1 MPQCLHIVACFRR
14 IYMVMRVFIE
24 RVWRTFFT
32 IIFDLIA
39 PPACAYCQ
47 QYLEKRVVFCKD
59 CMSRVH
65 PIVSCMVPCTSTF
78 SMTVFAASSYQEPIR
93 SLIVAKRWSNNVA
106 SAQLGQLIWE
116 KTYFKYASADYLVPI
131 PLHWSRQAWRGYN
144 QAHEMAQVLAR
155 KRGCLVM
162 PILKRVRRTP
172 FQSSLP
178 AAKRGKNIKN
188 AFTLVA
194 GVDPALFAGKHIVLI
209 DDLMTTG
216 ATLREAAKVLRTLN
230 PASITAVVA
239 ARAC

>member
-1 MPQCLHIVACFRR
+1 MPQWLSRVVYFQRIYAVMRLHIEQA
-14 IYMVMRVFIE
+14 
-24 RVWRTFFT
+24 WRAFFAAL
-32 IIFDLIA
+32 FDLIA

-47 QYLEKRVVFCKD
+47 RYLEKRVVFCD
-59 CMSRVH
+59 ACMSRVQ
-65 PIVSCMVPCTSTF
+65 PIVSFMVPCTSIF
-78 SMTVFAASSYQEPIR
+78 SMTVFAAASYQEPIR
-93 SLIVAKRWSNNVA
+93 SLIVAKRWSNSVA
-106 SAQLGQLIWE
+106 SVQLGQLIWD
-116 KTYFKYASADYLVPI
+116 KTYFKYASVDYLVPI

-144 QAHEMAQVLAR
+144 QAQEMAQVLAD
-155 KRGCLVM
+155 KRGCSVA

-178 AAKRGKNIKN
+178 AAKRGENLKH

-194 GVDPALFAGKHIVLI
+194 GVDLSLFAGKHIVLV

-239 ARAC
+239 ARAH